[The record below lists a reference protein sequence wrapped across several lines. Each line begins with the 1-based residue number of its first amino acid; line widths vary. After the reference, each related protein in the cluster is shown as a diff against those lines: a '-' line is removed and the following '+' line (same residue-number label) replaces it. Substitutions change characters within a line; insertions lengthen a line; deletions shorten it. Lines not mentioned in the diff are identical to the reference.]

1 MQKSLKKPVPNKE
14 YENDQRKGK
23 RRYRERLIQDEEAD
37 QEIADYISPSKEVIN
52 EYDNYEP
59 GDRHPSY

>member
-1 MQKSLKKPVPNKE
+1 MTIKQKTSTEK
-14 YENDQRKGK
+14 ENDQRKGK